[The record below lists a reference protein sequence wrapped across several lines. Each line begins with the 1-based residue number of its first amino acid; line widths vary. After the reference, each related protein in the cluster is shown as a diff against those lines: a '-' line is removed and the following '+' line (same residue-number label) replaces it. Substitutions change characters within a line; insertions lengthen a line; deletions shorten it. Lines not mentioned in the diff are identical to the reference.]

1 MTKQL
6 LNSILEEVEAV
17 NNDVEPT
24 KMPGIS
30 QIRHETDEE
39 DRIVSIQLS
48 KTDVDEDHLFK
59 GIVVFSES
67 CSW

>member
-6 LNSILEEVEAV
+6 LNGILEEVKAV

-39 DRIVSIQLS
+39 D
-48 KTDVDEDHLFK
+48 
-59 GIVVFSES
+59 SEVEE
-67 CSW
+67 